1 MGTVTFNTDITK
13 TVDIAKTVNLTVDKT
28 VISTVELTGSLATA
42 EASAVALGG
51 AGNLAVS
58 YVVDESGS
66 IIPADFDT
74 EIAAVRA
81 SIDDLR
87 TQFPEGGDVT
97 VMVQIVGFSDG
108 AESATFDLH
117 DDVLDDVAT
126 GTPLEVQAAGLT
138 NFEAGLDEAVDF
150 FAGAGADS
158 GVMIFLSDGAATAGG
173 RSSTRWMSW
182 KRSA

>member
-108 AESATFDLH
+108 AESATFGLH
-117 DDVLDDVAT
+117 
-126 GTPLEVQAAGLT
+126 
-138 NFEAGLDEAVDF
+138 FEAGLDEAVDF